1 MGTEYFIY
9 TLLGMTIGYVLDL
22 IFGDPNVRWHPIR
35 LIGKLIAGVEKALYI
50 SDGEDKD
57 VNEGISLNNKK
68 DEYESNKVNHDIRD
82 VDITGNEGLNADS
95 ENNNYNKIDEYNSD
109 KKLFRS
115 GVRLVIIVIAVVAV
129 IVGTVRFVAWLVHPV
144 CFMAVEA
151 VLVWLSLAQ
160 TSLRKE
166 SMKVYD
172 ALQHGDVEK
181 ARHAV
186 SMIVGRDTEVLDEAG
201 ITRAAVETVAE
212 NTSDGITAPLF
223 YTALLGSF
231 GGYIY
236 KAVNTMDSMVGYKN
250 DRYMYFGRCAARLDD
265 VANFIPSRLSA
276 ALMIAASYLLGYDYK
291 GARRIFRR
299 DRFKHASPN
308 SAQTESVCAGALGL
322 RLAGDAWYGGVLFKK
337 EFIGDAG
344 REIES
349 EDIKRACRL
358 SFVTGVE
365 SYVLAAL
372 FTGIVCVIAGC
383 F

>member
-9 TLLGMTIGYVLDL
+9 ALLGMTIGYVLDL
-22 IFGDPNVRWHPIR
+22 IFGDPNVKWHPIR
-35 LIGKLIAGVEKALYI
+35 LIGELIAGVERIIYI
-50 SDGEDKD
+50 YDEE
-57 VNEGISLNNKK
+57 NEKL
-68 DEYESNKVNHDIRD
+68 NHDNAD
-82 VDITGNEGLNADS
+82 SVDNNRLNYKNKENNILNKSDIKNYNVDS
-95 ENNNYNKIDEYNSD
+95 ENNNYNKINEYNSD
-109 KKLFRS
+109 KKLFRR
-115 GVRLVIIVIAVVAV
+115 GVYLVIIVIAVVAV
-129 IVGTVRFVAWLVHPV
+129 VVGIVRLVAWLVHPV

-160 TSLRKE
+160 TSLKKE

-181 ARHAV
+181 ARYDV
-186 SMIVGRDTEVLDEAG
+186 SMIVGRDTYVLDESG
-201 ITRAAVETVAE
+201 IMRAAVETVAE

-236 KAVNTMDSMVGYKN
+236 KAVNTMDSMIGYKN
-250 DRYMYFGRCAARLDD
+250 DRYMYFGRCAAKLDD
-265 VANFIPSRLSA
+265 AANFIPSRLSA
-276 ALMIAASYLLGYDYK
+276 VLMIAASYLLGYDYK
-291 GARRIFRR
+291 GAHRIFRR

-308 SAQTESVCAGALGL
+308 SAQTESACAGALGL

-344 REIES
+344 REIEA

-372 FTGIVCVIAGC
+372 FTGIICVIAGC